1 MSFQDDNPGIFT
13 FLVGVIILVMVGIGL
28 SLLVDRR
35 FADSKTVTA
44 PEEAIRAGGEEIE
57 RLEFF
62 LNRDTRELAGAEPAR
77 RAIAQSLASARRDLG
92 NQVTSREALQRS
104 RDELRSALAGIEQDF
119 ARYRGKYREFARAAA
134 VGQSL
139 GTLQIRGGREYHQ
152 AVITR
157 VTEVG
162 LEIRHEHGMA
172 RVQAPDLSAAL
183 QDRFQWNEEERRAR
197 LMEEAA
203 HHAAVGDS
211 SGKPGKREPTAMARE
226 LPDARKLES
235 LRAKVRAW
243 QSKVAH
249 IQAQKNAAES
259 SASYGAQS
267 SVPGSLETWQARTA
281 RLGNEE
287 SKARAELA
295 VAKAELARVSP
306 QDLLLRPEN

>member
-13 FLVGVIILVMVGIGL
+13 FLVGVIVLVMAGIGL

-35 FADSKTVTA
+35 FADSETVTA
-44 PEEAIRAGGEEIE
+44 TKEAIQAGAEEIE

-62 LNRDTRELAGAEPAR
+62 LHRGTRELAGAEPAR
-77 RAIAQSLASARRDLG
+77 RTLVVSLASARRDLE
-92 NQVTSREALQRS
+92 NLSKRRETLQRS
-104 RDELRSALAGIEQDF
+104 RDQLRSAVATIGRES
-119 ARYRGKYREFARAAA
+119 ANYRGKYREFARAAA
-134 VGQSL
+134 IGQSL

-172 RVQAPDLSAAL
+172 RVQAPDLGAAL

-211 SGKPGKREPTAMARE
+211 ASKPRKPEPTAMARE
-226 LPDARKLES
+226 LPDDRKLES

-249 IQAQKNAAES
+249 IEARKNEAES

-267 SVPGSLETWQARTA
+267 SVPGSLDTWQARTA
-281 RLGNEE
+281 RLETE
-287 SKARAELA
+287 RSKARAELA
-295 VAKAELARVSP
+295 VARAELARVSP

>member
-13 FLVGVIILVMVGIGL
+13 FLVGVIVLVMAGIGL

-35 FADSKTVTA
+35 FADSKTVNAT
-44 PEEAIRAGGEEIE
+44 EEAIRAGGEEIE

-62 LNRDTRELAGAEPAR
+62 LHRDTRELAGAEPAR
-77 RAIAQSLASARRDLG
+77 RARVVSLASARRDLEDL
-92 NQVTSREALQRS
+92 SKRRETLQRT
-104 RDELRSALAGIEQDF
+104 RDQLRSAVATIGQEF
-119 ARYRGKYREFARAAA
+119 ANYRGKYREFARAAA

-139 GTLQIRGGREYHQ
+139 GTLQVRGGREYHQ

-172 RVQAPDLSAAL
+172 RVQAPDLGAAL

-211 SGKPGKREPTAMARE
+211 AAKPLKPEPTAMARE
-226 LPDARKLES
+226 LPDDRKLES

-249 IQAQKNAAES
+249 IETQKNEAES

-267 SVPGSLETWQARTA
+267 SVPGSLETWQARAA
-281 RLGNEE
+281 RLETE
-287 SKARAELA
+287 RSKARAELA

-306 QDLLLRPEN
+306 QDPLLRTEN